1 MGYRGAGGVTD
12 RSGRAVELLFAAL
25 RDLSP
30 GATGVI
36 RVVRLD
42 RHARNPSY
50 LPGQIVFRVD
60 TDKATRVFVEDATPY
75 RRAKL
80 MHTWEPHTPHVGHVR
95 VHETS
100 CCDEYQ
106 FASEAGVYFVLRWTG
121 DGYEETGRGSY
132 AATARTRLE
141 LTQHHRHATQATW

>member
-1 MGYRGAGGVTD
+1 MNLDTDGFYSWGVRDRMGYRGAGGVTD

-60 TDKATRVFVEDATPY
+60 TDKATRVFVEDATP
-75 RRAKL
+75 
-80 MHTWEPHTPHVGHVR
+80 
-95 VHETS
+95 
-100 CCDEYQ
+100 
-106 FASEAGVYFVLRWTG
+106 TG
-121 DGYEETGRGSY
+121 ERN
-132 AATARTRLE
+132 
-141 LTQHHRHATQATW
+141 